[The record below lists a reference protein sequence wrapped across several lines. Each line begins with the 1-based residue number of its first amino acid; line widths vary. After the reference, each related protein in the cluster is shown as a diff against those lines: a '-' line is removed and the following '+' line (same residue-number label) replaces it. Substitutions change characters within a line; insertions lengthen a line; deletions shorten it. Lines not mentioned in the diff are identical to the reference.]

1 MPVISII
8 LLLLAVLVIIAI
20 FRAVRIV
27 KQSTA
32 IIVERLGRFQAAY
45 TAGMHFLV
53 PFVDRVRNV
62 MDLREQVVSFP
73 PQPVITSDNLVVSI
87 DSVVYYQI
95 TDPTRATYE
104 ISNYLQAIE
113 QLTVTTLR
121 NVVGSMDLEQT
132 LTSRDQING
141 QLRGVLDQA
150 TGRWGIRVNSVEL
163 KSIDPPASIQGSME
177 QQMRAERDR
186 RAAILTAEGVKQSQI
201 LTAEGDKQSA
211 ILRAEGQA
219 QSAILKAQG
228 ESRAILQVF
237 EAIHRGNADS
247 KLLAYQYLQTLPKIA
262 NGSSSKMW
270 IVPTEFTAAL
280 DGIAGALG
288 GGKDGGPGGGL
299 SGSDD
304 DDDSGPGVDLSG
316 SELDLGIAS
325 DLASTSLQAP
335 EEALAQARGEVES
348 ASQEASEEPAPRGS
362 GAPKAPADEADGGP
376 TVTVPTSDGVE
387 GVHSSHGGQ
396 AAAPEEQ
403 QTGQPGTV
411 PPRGG
416 GYGIQAQP
424 GYGTPPGAPQ
434 GPYGA

>member
-1 MPVISII
+1 MPFVSII
-8 LLLLAVLVIIAI
+8 LLLVAVLVIVAI

-45 TAGMHFLV
+45 GAGMHFLV
-53 PFVDRVRNV
+53 PFIDRVRNI

-237 EAIHRGNADS
+237 DAIHRGNADS

-288 GGKDGGPGGGL
+288 GGKDGGPGG
-299 SGSDD
+299 SDD
-304 DDDSGPGVDLSG
+304 SDDAAARPGVDLSG

-348 ASQEASEEPAPRGS
+348 ASQEASEEPAPKAGVS
-362 GAPKAPADEADGGP
+362 PKAPTDEADGEA
-376 TVTVPTSDGVE
+376 TVSVPTSDGLE
-387 GVHSSHGGQ
+387 GPHAAHGSHVSD
-396 AAAPEEQ
+396 PEEA
-403 QTGQPGTV
+403 QPGSV
-411 PPRGG
+411 PPRG

>member
-1 MPVISII
+1 MPFVSII
-8 LLLLAVLVIIAI
+8 LLLVAVLVIVAI

-45 TAGMHFLV
+45 GAGMHFLV
-53 PFVDRVRNV
+53 PFIDRVRNI

-95 TDPTRATYE
+95 TDPMRATYE

-237 EAIHRGNADS
+237 DAIHRGNADS

-288 GGKDGGPGGGL
+288 GGKDGGLG
-299 SGSDD
+299 GSDD
-304 DDDSGPGVDLSG
+304 SDDDAARPGVDLSG

-348 ASQEASEEPAPRGS
+348 ASQEASEEPAPKAGVS
-362 GAPKAPADEADGGP
+362 PKAPADEADGEA
-376 TVTVPTSDGVE
+376 TVSVPTSDGLE
-387 GVHSSHGGQ
+387 GSHAGHGSHVS
-396 AAAPEEQ
+396 APEEAR
-403 QTGQPGTV
+403 PGSV
-411 PPRGG
+411 PPRG

>member
-1 MPVISII
+1 MSYIYII
-8 LLLLAVLVIIAI
+8 LFLLALLVITAI

-45 TAGMHFLV
+45 TAGLHFLV

-237 EAIHRGNADS
+237 DAIHRGNADS

-288 GGKDGGPGGGL
+288 GGKGGGPGGG
-299 SGSDD
+299 SGGSDD
-304 DDDSGPGVDLSG
+304 DSDSGPGVDLSG

-348 ASQEASEEPAPRGS
+348 ASQEASEEPAPKGS
-362 GAPKAPADEADGGP
+362 AAPKAPADEADGGP
-376 TVTVPTSDGVE
+376 TVTVPMSDDVKGR
-387 GVHSSHGGQ
+387 HSSHGGRE
-396 AAAPEEQ
+396 ATSKEQ
-403 QTGQPGTV
+403 QSDLPGTV

-416 GYGIQAQP
+416 YGIQPQP

>member
-45 TAGMHFLV
+45 TAGLHFLV

-237 EAIHRGNADS
+237 DAIHRGNADS

-288 GGKDGGPGGGL
+288 GGKDGGPGG
-299 SGSDD
+299 SDDSDD
-304 DDDSGPGVDLSG
+304 DAARPGVDLSG

-348 ASQEASEEPAPRGS
+348 ASQEASEEPAPKAGIS
-362 GAPKAPADEADGGP
+362 PKAPADEADGEA
-376 TVTVPTSDGVE
+376 TVSVPTSDGLE
-387 GVHSSHGGQ
+387 GAHAAHGSHVSD
-396 AAAPEEQ
+396 PEEA
-403 QTGQPGTV
+403 QPGSV
-411 PPRGG
+411 PPRG

>member
-45 TAGMHFLV
+45 TAGLHFLV

-237 EAIHRGNADS
+237 DAIHRGNADS

-304 DDDSGPGVDLSG
+304 GADSGAGVDLSG

-348 ASQEASEEPAPRGS
+348 ASQEASEEPVPKGS
-362 GAPKAPADEADGGP
+362 AAPKAPADEADGGP

-387 GVHSSHGGQ
+387 EAHSAHGSH
-396 AAAPEEQ
+396 AAAPEHP
-403 QTGQPGTV
+403 GQPGSV
-411 PPRGG
+411 PPRG

>member
-1 MPVISII
+1 MPFVSII
-8 LLLLAVLVIIAI
+8 LLLVAVLVIVAI

-45 TAGMHFLV
+45 GAGMHFLV
-53 PFVDRVRNV
+53 PFIDRVRNI

-95 TDPTRATYE
+95 TDPMRATYE

-237 EAIHRGNADS
+237 DAIHRGNADS

-288 GGKDGGPGGGL
+288 GGKDGGPGGG
-299 SGSDD
+299 SNGSDD
-304 DDDSGPGVDLSG
+304 GDSGPGVDLSG

-348 ASQEASEEPAPRGS
+348 ASQEASEEPAPKAGVS
-362 GAPKAPADEADGGP
+362 PKAPADEADGEA
-376 TVTVPTSDGVE
+376 TVSVPTSDGLE
-387 GVHSSHGGQ
+387 GAHAAHGSHV
-396 AAAPEEQ
+396 ADPEEA
-403 QTGQPGTV
+403 QPGSV
-411 PPRGG
+411 PPRG

>member
-1 MPVISII
+1 MPFVSII
-8 LLLLAVLVIIAI
+8 LLLVAILVIVAI

-45 TAGMHFLV
+45 GAGMHFLV
-53 PFVDRVRNV
+53 PFIDRVRNI

-95 TDPTRATYE
+95 TDPMRATYE

-237 EAIHRGNADS
+237 DAIHRGNADS

-288 GGKDGGPGGGL
+288 GGKDGGPGG
-299 SGSDD
+299 SDDSDD
-304 DDDSGPGVDLSG
+304 DAARPGVDLSG

-348 ASQEASEEPAPRGS
+348 ASQEASEEPAPKAGVS
-362 GAPKAPADEADGGP
+362 PKAPADEADGEA
-376 TVTVPTSDGVE
+376 TVSVPTSDGLE
-387 GVHSSHGGQ
+387 GPHAAHGSHVSD
-396 AAAPEEQ
+396 PEEA
-403 QTGQPGTV
+403 QPGSV
-411 PPRGG
+411 PPRG

>member
-1 MPVISII
+1 MPFVSII
-8 LLLLAVLVIIAI
+8 LLLVAVLVIVAI

-45 TAGMHFLV
+45 GAGMHFLV
-53 PFVDRVRNV
+53 PFIDRVRNI

-95 TDPTRATYE
+95 TDPMRATYE

-150 TGRWGIRVNSVEL
+150 TGRWGIRVNRVEL
-163 KSIDPPASIQGSME
+163 QSIDPPASIQGSME

-237 EAIHRGNADS
+237 DAIHRGNADS

-288 GGKDGGPGGGL
+288 GGKDGGPGG
-299 SGSDD
+299 SDDSDD
-304 DDDSGPGVDLSG
+304 DAARPGVDLSG

-348 ASQEASEEPAPRGS
+348 ASQEASEEPAPKAGVS
-362 GAPKAPADEADGGP
+362 PKAPADEADGEA
-376 TVTVPTSDGVE
+376 TVSVPTSDGLE
-387 GVHSSHGGQ
+387 GPHAAHGSHVSD
-396 AAAPEEQ
+396 PEEA
-403 QTGQPGTV
+403 QPGSV
-411 PPRGG
+411 PPRG

>member
-45 TAGMHFLV
+45 TAGLHFLV

-237 EAIHRGNADS
+237 DAIHRGNADS

-304 DDDSGPGVDLSG
+304 GADSGAGVDLSG

-348 ASQEASEEPAPRGS
+348 ASQEASEEPVPKGS
-362 GAPKAPADEADGGP
+362 AAPKAPADEADGGP

-387 GVHSSHGGQ
+387 EAHSAHGSH
-396 AAAPEEQ
+396 AAAPEHP
-403 QTGQPGTV
+403 GQPGSV
-411 PPRGG
+411 PPRG

-434 GPYGA
+434 GPHGA

>member
-1 MPVISII
+1 MPIVSII
-8 LLLLAVLVIIAI
+8 LLLVAMLVIIAI

-45 TAGMHFLV
+45 TAGLHFLV

-237 EAIHRGNADS
+237 DAIHRGNADS

-288 GGKDGGPGGGL
+288 GGKDGGPSG
-299 SGSDD
+299 GSDD
-304 DDDSGPGVDLSG
+304 PDDDARPGVDLSG
-316 SELDLGIAS
+316 SELDLDIAS

-348 ASQEASEEPAPRGS
+348 ASQEASEEPASKAGVP
-362 GAPKAPADEADGGP
+362 PKAPTDEADGGA

-387 GVHSSHGGQ
+387 RAHAAHGSHVADPKDQ
-396 AAAPEEQ
+396 
-403 QTGQPGTV
+403 QPGSV
-411 PPRGG
+411 PPRG

>member
-1 MPVISII
+1 MPFVSII
-8 LLLLAVLVIIAI
+8 LLLVAVLVIVAI

-45 TAGMHFLV
+45 GAGMHFLV
-53 PFVDRVRNV
+53 PFIDRVRNI

-95 TDPTRATYE
+95 TDPMRATYE

-237 EAIHRGNADS
+237 DAIHRGNADS

-288 GGKDGGPGGGL
+288 GGKDSGPGG
-299 SGSDD
+299 SDDSDD
-304 DDDSGPGVDLSG
+304 DAARPGVDLSG

-348 ASQEASEEPAPRGS
+348 ASQEASEEPAPKAGVS
-362 GAPKAPADEADGGP
+362 PKAPADEADGEA
-376 TVTVPTSDGVE
+376 TVSVPTSDGLE
-387 GVHSSHGGQ
+387 GPHAAHGSHVSD
-396 AAAPEEQ
+396 PEEA
-403 QTGQPGTV
+403 QPGSV
-411 PPRGG
+411 PPRG

>member
-1 MPVISII
+1 MPFVSII
-8 LLLLAVLVIIAI
+8 LLLVAVLVIVAI

-45 TAGMHFLV
+45 GAGMHFLV
-53 PFVDRVRNV
+53 PFIDRVRNI

-95 TDPTRATYE
+95 TDPMRATYE

-237 EAIHRGNADS
+237 DAIHRGNADS

-288 GGKDGGPGGGL
+288 GGKDSGPGG
-299 SGSDD
+299 SDDSDD
-304 DDDSGPGVDLSG
+304 DAARPGVDLSG

-348 ASQEASEEPAPRGS
+348 ASQEASEEPVPKAGVS
-362 GAPKAPADEADGGP
+362 PKAPADEADGEA
-376 TVTVPTSDGVE
+376 TVSVPTSDGLE
-387 GVHSSHGGQ
+387 GAHAAHGSHVSD
-396 AAAPEEQ
+396 PEEA
-403 QTGQPGTV
+403 QPGSV
-411 PPRGG
+411 PPRG

>member
-1 MPVISII
+1 MPNIETVLLVVIGLIV
-8 LLLLAVLVIIAI
+8 LLVVVAM

-27 KQSTA
+27 PQSYA
-32 IIVERLGRFQAAY
+32 IIVERLGKFQAEY
-45 TAGMHFLV
+45 FAGMHFLV
-53 PFVDRVRNV
+53 PFIDRVRTTV
-62 MDLREQVVSFP
+62 DLREQVVSFP
-73 PQPVITSDNLVVSI
+73 PQPVITSDNVQVNI
-87 DSVVYYQI
+87 DSVIYYQV
-95 TDPTRATYE
+95 TDPKRATYE

-121 NVVGSMDLEQT
+121 NVIGAMELEQT
-132 LTSRDQING
+132 LTSRDQINA

-150 TGRWGIRVNSVEL
+150 TGRWGIRVANVEL
-163 KSIDPPASIQGSME
+163 KSIDPPASIQGAME

-237 EAIHRGNADS
+237 DAIHRGNADP

-262 NGSSSKMW
+262 NGTSSKMW

-288 GGKDGGPGGGL
+288 GKPPSPGSPLG
-299 SGSDD
+299 SGSEDVR
-304 DDDSGPGVDLSG
+304 VDLSG
-316 SELDLGIAS
+316 MNSGLDIAS
-325 DLASTSLQAP
+325 DLAATSLQNP

-348 ASQEASEEPAPRGS
+348 ASQEASDDRSSSGHRAPGGHR
-362 GAPKAPADEADGGP
+362 APSDPSTDTTSLPTTGGTYGRYGYRSDDGGIP
-376 TVTVPTSDGVE
+376 PS
-387 GVHSSHGGQ
+387 
-396 AAAPEEQ
+396 
-403 QTGQPGTV
+403 V
-411 PPRGG
+411 PPSRRG
-416 GYGIQAQP
+416 
-424 GYGTPPGAPQ
+424 
-434 GPYGA
+434 

>member
-1 MPVISII
+1 MDFTYII
-8 LLLLAVLVIIAI
+8 LLLLALLVITAI

-45 TAGMHFLV
+45 TAGLHFLV

-237 EAIHRGNADS
+237 DAIHRGNADS

-288 GGKDGGPGGGL
+288 GGKGGG
-299 SGSDD
+299 SGGGSGGSDD
-304 DDDSGPGVDLSG
+304 DSDSGPGVDLAG
-316 SELDLGIAS
+316 SELDLDIAS

-348 ASQEASEEPAPRGS
+348 ASQEASEEPAPKGS
-362 GAPKAPADEADGGP
+362 AAPKAPADEADGGP
-376 TVTVPTSDGVE
+376 TVTVPMSDDVKGR
-387 GVHSSHGGQ
+387 HSSRGGHE
-396 AAAPEEQ
+396 ATSKEQ
-403 QTGQPGTV
+403 RSDRPGTV

-416 GYGIQAQP
+416 YGIQPQP
-424 GYGTPPGAPQ
+424 GYGMSPGAPQ
-434 GPYGA
+434 GPNGA

>member
-1 MPVISII
+1 MPVISFI
-8 LLLLAVLVIIAI
+8 LLLLALLVIVII

-45 TAGMHFLV
+45 TAGLHFLV

-62 MDLREQVVSFP
+62 MDMCEQVVSFP

-237 EAIHRGNADS
+237 DAIHRGNADS

-288 GGKDGGPGGGL
+288 GGKDGGPGGGP
-299 SGSDD
+299 SGSDG
-304 DDDSGPGVDLSG
+304 DDDSSAGVDLSG

-348 ASQEASEEPAPRGS
+348 ASQEASEEPAPKGS
-362 GAPKAPADEADGGP
+362 AAPKPPADDADDGA

-387 GVHSSHGGQ
+387 GTHSAHGSH
-396 AAAPEEQ
+396 AAGPAEQ
-403 QTGQPGTV
+403 SGQPGTV

>member
-1 MPVISII
+1 MNDLTIVPIVI
-8 LLLLAVLVIIAI
+8 LLLLALFIIIAI

-27 KQSTA
+27 PQSYA
-32 IIVERLGRFQAAY
+32 IIVERLGKFQAEY
-45 TAGMHFLV
+45 GAGMHFLM
-53 PFVDRVRNV
+53 PFIDRVRNTV
-62 MDLREQVVSFP
+62 DLREQVVSFP

-87 DSVVYYQI
+87 DSVIYYQV
-95 TDPTRATYE
+95 TDPMRATYE

-121 NVVGSMDLEQT
+121 NVIGAMDLEQT
-132 LTSRDQING
+132 LTSRDQINA

-150 TGRWGIRVNSVEL
+150 TGRWGIRVGNVEL
-163 KSIDPPASIQGSME
+163 KSIDPPASIQGAME

-237 EAIHRGNADS
+237 DAIHRGNADP

-262 NGSSSKMW
+262 NGNSSKMW

-288 GGKDGGPGGGL
+288 GKPPSGPGSNAFG
-299 SGSDD
+299 SGSDNVR
-304 DDDSGPGVDLSG
+304 VDLSG
-316 SELDLGIAS
+316 MSSGLDIAS
-325 DLASTSLQAP
+325 DLAATNLQTP
-335 EEALAQARGEVES
+335 EEALAQARGEAES
-348 ASQEASEEPAPRGS
+348 ASQEASDDRPAEGTRRRYGS
-362 GAPKAPADEADGGP
+362 RPGDGLP
-376 TVTVPTSDGVE
+376 PSTPPTS
-387 GVHSSHGGQ
+387 H
-396 AAAPEEQ
+396 
-403 QTGQPGTV
+403 
-411 PPRGG
+411 RG
-416 GYGIQAQP
+416 
-424 GYGTPPGAPQ
+424 
-434 GPYGA
+434 

>member
-1 MPVISII
+1 MDFTYII
-8 LLLLAVLVIIAI
+8 LLLLALLVITAI
-20 FRAVRIV
+20 FRAVQIV

-45 TAGMHFLV
+45 TAGLHFLV

-237 EAIHRGNADS
+237 DAIHRGNADS

-288 GGKDGGPGGGL
+288 GGKGGGPGDGSG
-299 SGSDD
+299 GSDD
-304 DDDSGPGVDLSG
+304 ASDSGPGVDLSG
-316 SELDLGIAS
+316 SELDLDIAS

-348 ASQEASEEPAPRGS
+348 ASQEASEEPAPKGS
-362 GAPKAPADEADGGP
+362 AAPKAPADEADGGP
-376 TVTVPTSDGVE
+376 TVTVPTSDDVKGR
-387 GVHSSHGGQ
+387 HSSRGGHE
-396 AAAPEEQ
+396 ATSKEQ
-403 QTGQPGTV
+403 RSDRPGTV

-416 GYGIQAQP
+416 YGIQPQS
-424 GYGTPPGAPQ
+424 GYGMSPGAPQ
-434 GPYGA
+434 GPHGA